1 MIDFFAGWMHI
12 FVSMFM
18 SFYIFII
25 PKNFLCDF
33 IYITYSIIIFILW
46 CIHKECP
53 FTYYY
58 YKYTGKI
65 DYEEAIDVNGYIYII
80 CEKIFSIMLIVSIY
94 VATTRSKIMPFKL
107 LILCLFL
114 KILFDILIKNKI
126 LKKNKNLE
134 DIYVTTMLV
143 LSSLLLLYVIY
154 INKNRFNIK

>member
-1 MIDFFAGWMHI
+1 MYMHI
-12 FVSMFM
+12 SYTIGRYTRVLCTLNG
-18 SFYIFII
+18 YIYR
-25 PKNFLCDF
+25 NML
-33 IYITYSIIIFILW
+33 YMN
-46 CIHKECP
+46 
-53 FTYYY
+53 
-58 YKYTGKI
+58 
-65 DYEEAIDVNGYIYII
+65 ANGYIYII